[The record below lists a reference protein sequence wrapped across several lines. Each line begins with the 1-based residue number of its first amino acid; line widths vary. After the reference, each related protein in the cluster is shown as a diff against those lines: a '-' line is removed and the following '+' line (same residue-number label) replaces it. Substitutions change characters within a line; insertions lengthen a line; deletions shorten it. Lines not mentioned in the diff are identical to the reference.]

1 MESRPFSFPDS
12 AMTEEEQKIIDTSL
26 GQARTLHDNLRGM
39 WDGDTLASFYY
50 GVISGTIARNGPE
63 VAKALSAMLTE
74 VYANTAK
81 SHVDLGKLA
90 NGFANGKT
98 DSAPAAPEPSA

>member
-1 MESRPFSFPDS
+1 
-12 AMTEEEQKIIDTSL
+12 MTETDQKIINASL
-26 GQARTLHDNLRGM
+26 DQARKLHDNLRNM

-50 GVISGTIARNGPE
+50 SVVSGTIARSGPE
-63 VAKALSAMLTE
+63 VAQALTAMLTE
-74 VYANTAK
+74 VYTNTAK

-98 DSAPAAPEPSA
+98 EPPQQPA